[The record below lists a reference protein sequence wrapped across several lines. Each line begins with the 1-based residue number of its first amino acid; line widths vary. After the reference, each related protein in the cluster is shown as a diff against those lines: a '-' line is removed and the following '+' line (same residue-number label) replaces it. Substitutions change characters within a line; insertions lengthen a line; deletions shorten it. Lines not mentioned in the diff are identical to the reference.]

1 MVFEHPDYVPDN
13 ALTYQPSKM
22 SSDVDFSELHK
33 DD

>member
-1 MVFEHPDYVPDN
+1 MVFEHPDN